1 MSDPIPE
8 PRDPRAEPRTRNP
21 FLAAAVSLLFPG
33 IGHVYVGRP
42 WRGLVVALA
51 MVAWGTAMLLLS
63 ITVPVRGLR
72 IAFLALLP
80 AGRLFAV
87 WDAARVAGPVRHGYE
102 LRPYNR
108 WYVYALLAVGAWIA
122 SSGLQALVA
131 KNVAHA
137 WSIPSTSMEP
147 TLLQGDFIL
156 ATPRL
161 GRDVRRGEVVV
172 YQEASGEMAVRRV
185 VAGPGDTVEMRH
197 RVLWLNGRPVREPYV
212 RHTDPLRAQPQDEMR
227 WQLGHLAR
235 QSANPPAPTRDDWG
249 PLLVP
254 PGHFLM
260 LGDNRDNSYD
270 GRWKGFVPATALA
283 GRPVWIYYSRAS
295 GGRIRWERIGAPV
308 P

>member
-1 MSDPIPE
+1 
-8 PRDPRAEPRTRNP
+8 
-21 FLAAAVSLLFPG
+21 
-33 IGHVYVGRP
+33 
-42 WRGLVVALA
+42 
-51 MVAWGTAMLLLS
+51 
-63 ITVPVRGLR
+63 
-72 IAFLALLP
+72 
-80 AGRLFAV
+80 
-87 WDAARVAGPVRHGYE
+87 
-102 LRPYNR
+102 
-108 WYVYALLAVGAWIA
+108 
-122 SSGLQALVA
+122 
-131 KNVAHA
+131 
-137 WSIPSTSMEP
+137 
-147 TLLQGDFIL
+147 
-156 ATPRL
+156 
-161 GRDVRRGEVVV
+161 
-172 YQEASGEMAVRRV
+172 
-185 VAGPGDTVEMRH
+185 MRH